1 MRPMP
6 ALSRR
11 LLAGLLALL
20 LCLPAL
26 VNGFPLLFDDSAHY
40 LRKPFAF
47 AQELARGRLSTDAGQ
62 YRGYMPSHFGGGET
76 APKSA
81 TAPPEAAPVVPLSGN
96 PFFLRPAPYSLA
108 LLPFAHPVTLLLL
121 PFAQALLVVLLA
133 EALLRAL
140 AGPAPPAWARLGL
153 AAALLASA
161 APWFASQVMPDVLTG
176 CLALWLGLLVAGGD
190 WLRRPWC
197 AAGFTLLGTFLIGS
211 HLTHLP
217 LAAGGALVGLGLRW
231 AIERG
236 RDPLRWRR
244 AGLALAA
251 LVLAVGGLVG
261 TNLAFGKKATLSE
274 SSPLFMLA
282 RMVGD
287 GTAALVL
294 EKDCPAGAGWL
305 LCDQPEFWRGNS
317 DDFLWKPEAPWLR
330 HWAARDRFLAEAREI
345 TGRVLRQHPGEQ
357 AARSLENFARQL
369 VTLSID
375 PQLAEPPPRSFGE
388 LVEQMGAPAEGLAAA
403 SLAATGDARLVAYR
417 RLQDQ
422 VQKALFWVALVAL
435 AGIAALAWRARR
447 GPLLAIAALGLA
459 LVLGNAFLAGALSAV
474 HGRYQSRIA
483 WPVTVLAVLAGAA
496 ALRPRGVSVPAT
508 DTAMMDRPAA
518 ARYEAGQAG
527 LAQR

>member
-6 ALSRR
+6 RLPRRVLSC
-11 LLAGLLALL
+11 LLALA

-26 VNGFPLLFDDSAHY
+26 VNGFPLVFDDSAHY

-47 AQELARGRLSTDAGQ
+47 VQELARGRLSTDAGR
-62 YRGYMPSHFGGGET
+62 YRGYMPSHFGGGEP
-76 APKSA
+76 APRSA
-81 TAPPEAAPVVPLSGN
+81 GEPPQAAPVVPLSGN

-108 LLPFAHPVTLLLL
+108 LLPFANPVLLLLL

-140 AGPAPPAWARLGL
+140 AGPAPPAWAWAGM
-153 AAALLASA
+153 AAALVVSA
-161 APWFASQVMPDVLTG
+161 APWFASQIMPDVLTG
-176 CLALWLGLLVAGGD
+176 CLALWLALLVAGGD
-190 WLRRPWC
+190 WLRRPWR
-197 AAGFTLLGTFLIGS
+197 AGGFALLGAFLIGS

-244 AGLALAA
+244 AGLAAAA
-251 LVLAVGGLVG
+251 LVLAAGGLVG

-274 SSPLFMLA
+274 SSPLFLLA

-294 EKDCPAGAGWL
+294 EQDCPAGAGWL
-305 LCDQPEFWRGNS
+305 LCGQPAFWRANS
-317 DDFLWKPEAPWLR
+317 DDFLWRQDAPWLR
-330 HWAARDRFLAEAREI
+330 HWAERDRFLAEAREI
-345 TGRVLRQHPGEQ
+345 TGRVLREHPAEQ
-357 AARSLENFARQL
+357 AGRSLANFARQL

-375 PQLAEPPPRSFGE
+375 PQLAEPPPPSFGE
-388 LVEQMGAPAEGLAAA
+388 LAGQLGEPA
-403 SLAATGDARLVAYR
+403 ARLWAGSLVNTDAAWLGAYR

-422 VQKALFWVALVAL
+422 VQKALFWVALVGL
-435 AGIAALAWRARR
+435 AMIAALAWRARR
-447 GPLLAIAALGLA
+447 GPLLAVAALALA

-483 WPVTVLAVLAGAA
+483 WPVTLLAVVAGAA
-496 ALRPRGVSVPAT
+496 MARRRGV
-508 DTAMMDRPAA
+508 MDRPAA
-518 ARYEAGQAG
+518 ARYEAAQAG

>member
-1 MRPMP
+1 MRPTP
-6 ALSRR
+6 DLSRR
-11 LLAGLLALL
+11 LWSGLLALL

-26 VNGFPLLFDDSAHY
+26 VNGFPLVFDDSAHY

-47 AQELARGRLSTDAGQ
+47 VQELARGRLSTDAGQ
-62 YRGYMPSHFGGGET
+62 YRGYMPSQFGGGEA
-76 APKSA
+76 APRAAS
-81 TAPPEAAPVVPLSGN
+81 PEAAPVVPLSGN

-108 LLPFAHPVTLLLL
+108 LLPFAHPVTILLL

-140 AGPAPPAWARLGL
+140 AGPTPPAWAR
-153 AAALLASA
+153 AAMAVGLLASA
-161 APWFASQVMPDVLTG
+161 APWFASQIMPDVLTG

-190 WLRRPWC
+190 WMRRPWR
-197 AAGFTLLGTFLIGS
+197 AAGFALLGAFLIGS

-217 LAAGGALVGLGLRW
+217 LAAGGVVVGLGLRW
-231 AIERG
+231 AMEG
-236 RDPLRWRR
+236 RRDALRWRR

-251 LVLAVGGLVG
+251 LLLAAGGLVG

-274 SSPLFMLA
+274 SSPLFLLA

-305 LCDQPEFWRGNS
+305 LCDQPEFWRGKS
-317 DDFLWKPEAPWLR
+317 DDFLWEPQAPWLR
-330 HWAARDRFLAEAREI
+330 HWAERDRFLAEAREI
-345 TGRVLRQHPGEQ
+345 SGRVLRRHPGEQ
-357 AARSLENFARQL
+357 AERSLGNFARQL

-388 LVEQMGAPAEGLAAA
+388 LAGQMGAPAARLAAD
-403 SLAATGDARLVAYR
+403 SLASTGDARLNAYR
-417 RLQDQ
+417 RLQDLA
-422 VQKALFWVALVAL
+422 QKALFWGALVVL
-435 AGIAALAWRARR
+435 AGIAALAWRTRR
-447 GPLLAIAALGLA
+447 GPLLAVVALALA

-474 HGRYQSRIA
+474 HGRYQSRIT
-483 WPVTVLAVLAGAA
+483 WPVTLLAVAAGAA
-496 ALRPRGVSVPAT
+496 ALRPRAI
-508 DTAMMDRPAA
+508 MDQAAA

>member
-6 ALSRR
+6 GLSRR
-11 LLAGLLALL
+11 LMPRLLSQGLLALL

-26 VNGFPLLFDDSAHY
+26 VNGFPLVFDDSAHY

-47 AQELARGRLSTDAGQ
+47 VQELARGRLSTDAGQ
-62 YRGYMPSHFGGGET
+62 YRGYMPSHYGGGEAT
-76 APKSA
+76 PPSA

-108 LLPFAHPVTLLLL
+108 LLPFAHPATVLLL
-121 PFAQALLVVLLA
+121 PLAQAMLVVLLA
-133 EALLRAL
+133 EALLRAV
-140 AGPAPPAWARLGL
+140 AGPSPPAWARGAM

-161 APWFASQVMPDVLTG
+161 APWFTSQIMPDVLTG
-176 CLALWLGLLVAGGD
+176 CLALWLGLLVVGGD
-190 WLRRPWC
+190 WLRRPWH
-197 AAGFTLLGTFLIGS
+197 AAGFALLGTFLIGS

-251 LVLAVGGLVG
+251 LLLAAGGLVG
-261 TNLAFGKKATLSE
+261 TNLAFGRKATLSE

-287 GTAALVL
+287 GTATLVL
-294 EKDCPAGAGWL
+294 EKECPAGAGWL
-305 LCDQPEFWRGNS
+305 LCGQPEFWHVDS
-317 DDFLWKPEAPWLR
+317 DHFLWKPQAPWLR
-330 HWAARDRFLAEAREI
+330 HWAERDRFLAEAREI
-345 TGRVLRQHPGEQ
+345 SGRVLREHPGEQ
-357 AARSLENFARQL
+357 AARSLGNFARQL

-375 PQLAEPPPRSFGE
+375 PQLAEPPPGSFGE
-388 LVEQMGAPAEGLAAA
+388 LVRQMGWPADRLWAGSMA
-403 SLAATGDARLVAYR
+403 STGDPRLDTYR

-422 VQKALFWVALVAL
+422 LQKALFWAALVGL
-435 AGIAALAWRARR
+435 AGVAALAWRARR
-447 GPLLAIAALGLA
+447 GPLLAVAALALA
-459 LVLGNAFLAGALSAV
+459 LVVGNAFLAGALSAV
-474 HGRYQSRIA
+474 HGRYQSRIT
-483 WPVTVLAVLAGAA
+483 WPVTLLAVATGAA
-496 ALRPRGVSVPAT
+496 AMRPRGA
-508 DTAMMDRPAA
+508 MDRQAA

>member
-1 MRPMP
+1 MP
-6 ALSRR
+6 DLPRR
-11 LLAGLLALL
+11 FRTGLLALL

-40 LRKPFAF
+40 LRKPFALV
-47 AQELARGRLSTDAGQ
+47 QELARGRLSIDAGQ
-62 YRGYMPSHFGGGET
+62 YRGYMPSHFGGGE
-76 APKSA
+76 A
-81 TAPPEAAPVVPLSGN
+81 AAPAPGASAPGAAASVPQAAAVVPLSGN

-108 LLPFAHPVTLLLL
+108 LVPFAHAVTILLL

-140 AGPAPPAWARLGL
+140 AGPAPPAWAWG
-153 AAALLASA
+153 AMAVGLLASA
-161 APWFASQVMPDVLTG
+161 APWFASQIMPDVLTG

-190 WLRRPWC
+190 WLRRPWR
-197 AAGFTLLGTFLIGS
+197 AVGFALLGAFLVGS

-231 AIERG
+231 AIERKQ
-236 RDPLRWRR
+236 DPLRWRR

-251 LVLAVGGLVG
+251 LVLAAGGLVG
-261 TNLAFGKKATLSE
+261 TNLAFGRKATLSE

-305 LCDQPEFWRGNS
+305 LCGQPEFWRGNS
-317 DDFLWKPEAPWLR
+317 DDFLWQPRAPWLR
-330 HWAARDRFLAEAREI
+330 HWAERDRFLAEAREI
-345 TGRVLRQHPGEQ
+345 SGRVLREYPGEQ
-357 AARSLENFARQL
+357 AARSLANFARQL

-375 PQLAEPPPRSFGE
+375 PQLTEPPPYSFGE
-388 LVEQMGAPAEGLAAA
+388 LAGQMGAPAAGLAAA
-403 SLAATGDARLVAYR
+403 SMANTGDARLSAYR

-422 VQKALFWVALVAL
+422 AQKALFWVALLAL
-435 AGIAALAWRARR
+435 AGIIVLAWRARR
-447 GPLLAIAALGLA
+447 GPLLAVAGLALA

-474 HGRYQSRIA
+474 HGRYQSRIT
-483 WPVTVLAVLAGAA
+483 WPVTLLAVAAGAA
-496 ALRPRGVSVPAT
+496 ALRPRAT
-508 DTAMMDRPAA
+508 VDRPAA